1 MSGGSTGDADDDP
14 RTRRFRT
21 TLGARPRGGVAVTIP
36 FSPDEA
42 WGERARHDV
51 RGTIGGHSMRGKLSA
66 VDGGFE
72 LQLGP
77 SWCRDP
83 RMVAGTAVD
92 VVLTPEGPGR
102 GSMGD
107 DVDAALDAE
116 PDARAFFESLPT
128 FYRKNYARWLD
139 SAKRPETRA
148 RRIEEFVGL
157 LRAGRRQR

>member
-1 MSGGSTGDADDDP
+1 MSDADDF
-14 RTRRFRT
+14 RARRFRT
-21 TLGARPRGGVAVTIP
+21 TLAARARGGVAVRLP

-42 WGERARHDV
+42 WGQRARHDV
-51 RGTIGGHSMRGKLSA
+51 HGTIAGHAMRGKLTA
-66 VDGGFE
+66 VDDGFE

-83 RMVAGTAVD
+83 RMVAGAEVD
-92 VVLTPEGPGR
+92 VVLAPEGPGR
-102 GSMGD
+102 GSMGQ
-107 DVDAALDAE
+107 DVDAALDAA

-148 RRIEEFVGL
+148 RCIAEFVDL
-157 LRAGRRQR
+157 LRAGRRER